1 MATYD
6 VTPLMMACQNNNPE
20 DVAHFI
26 SKGDNVNAL
35 DSTNRTALFYCS
47 ENTDTSCIEQLH
59 KAKVNLNHQDKD
71 GYSCLHVAVM
81 CGNTVIVDYL
91 IKNGADVNITDSEMH
106 SVIHW
111 SVVCGQFS
119 IFEYLIAKNA
129 DPETADIHGAYPIH
143 YAAQM
148 CGKIDLMY
156 DAVNRDHMKSLLIL
170 KKLIELKV
178 KVDVEDF
185 DQRNAIIW
193 AASSGMLNFNLLIY
207 IFPYKQIYCQLRFIS

>member
-91 IKNGADVNITDSEMH
+91 IKNG
-106 SVIHW
+106 
-111 SVVCGQFS
+111 
-119 IFEYLIAKNA
+119 Y
-129 DPETADIHGAYPIH
+129 
-143 YAAQM
+143 
-148 CGKIDLMY
+148 
-156 DAVNRDHMKSLLIL
+156 
-170 KKLIELKV
+170 
-178 KVDVEDF
+178 
-185 DQRNAIIW
+185 
-193 AASSGMLNFNLLIY
+193 
-207 IFPYKQIYCQLRFIS
+207 